1 MAMVSWNL
9 GAYQKT
15 PAVHVTCRKKERDRD
30 HSYPYKVIE
39 ITPPPKS
46 LGIRCF
52 PTNLQCGESV
62 TIEGQAYTIS
72 AVTYRYQLRK
82 GKETAAVG
90 TRSKNTQPPGAP
102 PSAPQFPIKPLMAG
116 GGPRQRGAPAPP
128 VGEKRRWVLGWAPGG
143 EKDGFVL
150 QKIGG

>member
-30 HSYPYKVIE
+30 HSFPYKVIE

-52 PTNLQCGESV
+52 PTVCSSLFFCYLRGFFY
-62 TIEGQAYTIS
+62 GIS
-72 AVTYRYQLRK
+72 H
-82 GKETAAVG
+82 
-90 TRSKNTQPPGAP
+90 
-102 PSAPQFPIKPLMAG
+102 
-116 GGPRQRGAPAPP
+116 
-128 VGEKRRWVLGWAPGG
+128 LG
-143 EKDGFVL
+143 FL
-150 QKIGG
+150 

>member
-52 PTNLQCGESV
+52 PTLKTLQH
-62 TIEGQAYTIS
+62 
-72 AVTYRYQLRK
+72 
-82 GKETAAVG
+82 VG
-90 TRSKNTQPPGAP
+90 
-102 PSAPQFPIKPLMAG
+102 
-116 GGPRQRGAPAPP
+116 
-128 VGEKRRWVLGWAPGG
+128 LGWGG
-143 EKDGFVL
+143 SSETLLSCRSHYCLKEPAMRRERDD
-150 QKIGG
+150 

>member
-52 PTNLQCGESV
+52 PTGHACFVEQNSRCFSMSELSLSWGGSSETLLSCRSH
-62 TIEGQAYTIS
+62 YC
-72 AVTYRYQLRK
+72 L
-82 GKETAAVG
+82 KE
-90 TRSKNTQPPGAP
+90 
-102 PSAPQFPIKPLMAG
+102 
-116 GGPRQRGAPAPP
+116 PAM
-128 VGEKRRWVLGWAPGG
+128 RR
-143 EKDGFVL
+143 ERDD
-150 QKIGG
+150 